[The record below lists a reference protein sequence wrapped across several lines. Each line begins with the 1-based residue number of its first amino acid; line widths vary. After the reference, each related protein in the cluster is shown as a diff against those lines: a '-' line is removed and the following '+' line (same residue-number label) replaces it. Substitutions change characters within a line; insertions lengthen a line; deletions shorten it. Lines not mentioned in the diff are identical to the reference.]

1 MCREV
6 EPMSDEFTEEDW
18 EHGGRFFRAEVRLDC
33 CEYTV
38 WAKNEDKACEKI
50 LEMADSHMSIPK
62 LVSSKEEGSKEKT
75 HWDDE

>member
-1 MCREV
+1 
-6 EPMSDEFTEEDW
+6 MSDEFTEEDW